1 MQKKY
6 INDCI
11 DTEWISSAGKYL
23 EDFEKKWAKY
33 CGADEGIAVTNGT
46 SALQV
51 AFKSLNLQPGDEVI
65 MPSFTI
71 ISCATAIIEAG
82 GKPIARLLSRHLVS

>member
-1 MQKKY
+1 MIDLKKKINVCEPLITKNAKKY

-33 CGADEGIAVTNGT
+33 CGADYAVT
-46 SALQV
+46 
-51 AFKSLNLQPGDEVI
+51 
-65 MPSFTI
+65 
-71 ISCATAIIEAG
+71 
-82 GKPIARLLSRHLVS
+82 RLLQLGQFMQLNK